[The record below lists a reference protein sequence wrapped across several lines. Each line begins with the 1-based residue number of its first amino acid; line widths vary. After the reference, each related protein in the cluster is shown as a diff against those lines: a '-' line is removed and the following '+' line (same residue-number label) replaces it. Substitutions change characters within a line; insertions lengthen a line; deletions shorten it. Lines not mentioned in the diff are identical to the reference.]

1 MADQHRTRN
10 DGAGNRVLRDVLGMK
25 TPPYRAKSL
34 PDASSEDPSSNSN
47 SNPNTHLVLQETT
60 LSLSHI
66 RQSLLSIIDFL
77 SDQHL
82 HVFQSFVDRAGIDAL
97 GAAGLAT
104 TWGEYK
110 EQLGEVIDALKRAG
124 VHVRNEGEESDL
136 LKRVSWIPMAAAAPR
151 PYTVRSSR
159 GPSMYRDTREFE
171 RSDGDGLPLFWM
183 MIASLVLVVLSTRY
197 LGGKAMIIDYDSY

>member
-10 DGAGNRVLRDVLGMK
+10 DGAGNRVLRDMLGMK
-25 TPPYRAKSL
+25 TSPYRAKSL

-47 SNPNTHLVLQETT
+47 SNTHLVLQEMT

-110 EQLGEVIDALKRAG
+110 EKLGEVIDALKRAG

-151 PYTVRSSR
+151 PYAVRSSR
-159 GPSMYRDTREFE
+159 GPSMYRKEFE
-171 RSDGDGLPLFWM
+171 RSNEDGLPLFWM
-183 MIASLVLVVLSTRY
+183 MIASLVLVVLSTR
-197 LGGKAMIIDYDSY
+197 